1 MANDSLKIRFVVAT
15 RESKENFHE
24 NTFTGKSI
32 KLFNFPFLELR
43 LFPENREGLSK
54 VYNIAIN
61 ESAKNPAILVFIHDD
76 VLILDYY
83 WADTMY
89 NWFQRFQI
97 LCIAGNINR
106 TGNQPSWYFLD
117 KKLTPDKQSNLSGL
131 VGHGENFPPK
141 QLNYYGRP
149 LQEVKILDGLLIAV
163 NSDVLIKNN
172 LKFDERFS
180 FHLYDVDFSRQAEEK
195 GIKMGTIP
203 MSVIHKSPGGYV
215 SEEWKKS
222 CDVYFKKWNK

>member
-1 MANDSLKIRFVVAT
+1 M
-15 RESKENFHE
+15 
-24 NTFTGKSI
+24 
-32 KLFNFPFLELR
+32 
-43 LFPENREGLSK
+43 
-54 VYNIAIN
+54 
-61 ESAKNPAILVFIHDD
+61 
-76 VLILDYY
+76 
-83 WADTMY
+83 
-89 NWFQRFQI
+89 
-97 LCIAGNINR
+97 
-106 TGNQPSWYFLD
+106 D

-141 QLNYYGRP
+141 KLSFYGKP

>member
-1 MANDSLKIRFVVAT
+1 MLWQKTAKINKINSV
-15 RESKENFHE
+15 
-24 NTFTGKSI
+24 KSQFPSEW
-32 KLFNFPFLELR
+32 KLPN
-43 LFPENREGLSK
+43 
-54 VYNIAIN
+54 VY
-61 ESAKNPAILVFIHDD
+61 L
-76 VLILDYY
+76 L
-83 WADTMY
+83 
-89 NWFQRFQI
+89 
-97 LCIAGNINR
+97 
-106 TGNQPSWYFLD
+106 
-117 KKLTPDKQSNLSGL
+117 
-131 VGHGENFPPK
+131 HGEMSEEE
-141 QLNYYGRP
+141 LNYLYNHPKVKCFISLTHGEGYGRP

-203 MSVIHKSPGGYV
+203 MSVIHKSSGGYV